1 MNWYKYKSAV
11 KRNFS
16 YGWTAVEFDK
26 TLANNIINWGR
37 RNIPDEEIYEKK
49 GFGREVE
56 SHITLKYGLVTENLE
71 IVKELLK
78 DEKPVKAT
86 LGKIGYFSKN
96 PLFDVCIIRVD
107 SPDLHRIN
115 KKISDNLVT
124 EDSFPVYQP
133 HCTIAYLNKGEA
145 HKYAGDT
152 TFKDIK
158 LTFNKIVFVNG
169 DDERVEI
176 SLKK

>member
-1 MNWYKYKSAV
+1 MNWYKYKEAV
-11 KRNFS
+11 NRDFS
-16 YGWTAVEFDK
+16 YGWTAVEMDK
-26 TLANNIINWGR
+26 NLTNKIVNWGR
-37 RNIPDEEIYEKK
+37 RNISDEEIYDKK

-56 SHITLKYGLVTENLE
+56 SHITLKYGLVTENLKM
-71 IVKELLK
+71 VKELLK
-78 DEKPVKAT
+78 DEKIIKAK

-96 PLFDVCIIRVD
+96 PLFDVCIIRID

-115 KKISDNLVT
+115 KIISDNLVT

-133 HCTIAYLNKGEA
+133 HCTIAYMKKGEA

-152 TFKDIK
+152 FFKDTK
-158 LTFNKIVFVNG
+158 LVFNKILFVNG